1 MRKDDALKQLEDELK
16 SKHNLNSSKD
26 SFFTDLEKLIEEMKP
41 MVYID
46 YVGGS
51 LAGKIFKM
59 MPRGS
64 ELVVLGDLAHEQL

>member
-1 MRKDDALKQLEDELK
+1 
-16 SKHNLNSSKD
+16 
-26 SFFTDLEKLIEEMKP
+26 

-64 ELVVLGDLAHEQL
+64 ELVVLGDLAHEQLQLDARNIWTFEKIVSGF